1 MRKKIAIVLLAAIIL
16 LVIASVILSF
26 VSGPLIKS
34 KIIDYAK
41 RELNINVE
49 VKSVSLNLLGKSVS
63 INGIDIKNPDGFSEK
78 YIFSADRADIS
89 LNILSI
95 FLKKTVIVKAAL
107 INPKFYLEKNSRGD
121 LNLKSIVK
129 DVKEKLSA
137 AGAGEGADKQKRKG
151 MKFFADRLLIRGGTL
166 SFMDSTVTDVPNK
179 IELKDMFI
187 QLKVR
192 SVIVSQRAI
201 PVSLEATAK
210 LSSEKPGTIRI
221 EGDGVI
227 SRDSQ
232 TFNLQSRAND
242 IDISYLKVMLGKS
255 LRNSIEAGILDV
267 KAPIR
272 YKDNAID
279 SIVTLSVDKF
289 KLNETDESPSLLGMS
304 VVKLLE
310 SFKDD
315 KGIIEFDLRMKGAVN
330 NLRFSFGPISERKLA
345 KATVDIITDQ
355 IKSLGQKGD
364 GENDKAGDTVN
375 RIRILLD
382 LKKKDKDNQEQPK
395 TE

>member
-1 MRKKIAIVLLAAIIL
+1 MRKKIAIVLLTVIIL

-34 KIIDYAK
+34 KIIDYTK
-41 RELNINVE
+41 RELNINVA
-49 VKSVSLNLLGKSVS
+49 VKNVSLNLLGKSVS

-78 YIFSADRADIS
+78 YIFSSDRADIS
-89 LNILSI
+89 FNILSI
-95 FLKKTVIVKAAL
+95 FLKKTLIVKAAL
-107 INPKFYLEKNSRGD
+107 INPKFYLEKNSQGN
-121 LNLKSIVK
+121 LNLKSILE

-137 AGAGEGADKQKRKG
+137 PGAGESTDKQKKEKMR
-151 MKFFADRLLIRGGTL
+151 FFADRFLIRGGTL
-166 SFMDSTVTDVPNK
+166 SFMDSTITDVPNK
-179 IELKDMFI
+179 IELKDIFV

-192 SVIVSQRAI
+192 SIIPEHGAI

-210 LSSEKPGTIRI
+210 LSSNIPGTIKV

-227 SRDSQ
+227 SKDSQ
-232 TFNLQSRAND
+232 TFNLQSKAND
-242 IDISYLKVMLGKS
+242 IDIDYLRVMLGKS
-255 LRNSIEAGILDV
+255 LRSSIEAGILDV

-279 SIVTLSVDKF
+279 SIITLSVDKF
-289 KLNETDESPSLLGMS
+289 KLKETDESPSLLGMS

-330 NLRFSFGPISERKLA
+330 NLRFSFGPISERKLV
-345 KATVDIITDQ
+345 KATVDIITDE

-364 GENDKAGDTVN
+364 DEKDKAGDTVN

-382 LKKKDKDNQEQPK
+382 LKKKDKDSQEQPQA
-395 TE
+395 E